1 LKIGWEEDESELGSG
16 ATAAESRER
25 YLGSAVLLFFYN
37 NKKKKGLK
45 DRKDK
50 SR

>member
-1 LKIGWEEDESELGSG
+1 MKIGWEEDESELGFG
-16 ATAAESRER
+16 AATAAESRER
-25 YLGSAVLLFFYN
+25 YLGSAVLFFYN
-37 NKKKKGLK
+37 NKKKKGVK